1 MKILS
6 ESLPFDTINGGEAHA
21 RDKQV
26 LLDCLLQDPK
36 RLWLHYLD
44 GRQALRV
51 GILLHLGKL
60 SLPEE
65 EFSQSA
71 RRKYSV

>member
-1 MKILS
+1 MKTQVAVLPADILPS
-6 ESLPFDTINGGEAHA
+6 GLNE
-21 RDKQV
+21 KQL

-36 RLWLHYLD
+36 RSWLQYLD

-60 SLPEE
+60 SLPQDQFPPSPHEK
-65 EFSQSA
+65 A
-71 RRKYSV
+71 